1 MSLEM
6 YREQII
12 DLYKNP
18 LNFGSL
24 KNPTHKYKEF
34 NSLCGDEIEI
44 FLVIENNKVKDVK
57 FEGKGCAISIASA
70 SLITEEIKGK
80 NIESI
85 KKMNF
90 TDIKKLMGIDVI
102 YTRVKCAT
110 LALDAIKRALNKDN

>member
-1 MSLEM
+1 M